1 MEQKSIPLRYYRYF
15 QGGGSTATIDIQLIQ
30 FDFVIPIAAISIRLI
45 KFNIKTPLEVLLRK
59 LVVNWCIVTHKYYL
73 T

>member
-45 KFNIKTPLEVLLRK
+45 KFNYIF
-59 LVVNWCIVTHKYYL
+59 
-73 T
+73 